1 MVNQLELNE
10 YKQGVADFY
19 DRRSQTY
26 DNSEWHLQICHRLL
40 EYSQVRS
47 GQAVLDIGT
56 GTGHLAIAAAY
67 IVGNQGQVIGI
78 DISAGMLAQAQSK
91 VNALGLSNVE
101 FQLADAEALDYSVD
115 HFDHILCANTFPW
128 MENKEATLR
137 LWHQFLQPGGRIGIH
152 TPADT
157 AYVGAVVL
165 RRVLAKYGLSL
176 EPSNRLGSV
185 EQCQNLL
192 AKAGFEAVAVKTEQ
206 HGTYT
211 NLAKVKATW
220 EGIVVSP
227 SSTALKVSGNAFSQL
242 SSAQLAQ
249 ARAAFEAELESLQTE
264 QGIWD
269 DLTTLYVFGR
279 KPRDRSLQSRRF
291 SCFV

>member
-10 YKQGVADFY
+10 YKQGVADSY

-26 DNSEWHLQICHRLL
+26 DNSEWHMQICHRLL
-40 EYSQVRS
+40 EYSQVRA

-56 GTGHLAIAAAY
+56 GTGHLAIAAAQ

-78 DISAGMLAQAQSK
+78 DISARMLEQAQSK

-101 FQLADAEALDYSVD
+101 FQLADAEALDYSAD
-115 HFDHILCANTFPW
+115 YFDHILCANTFPW

-137 LWHQFLQPGGRIGIH
+137 LWHQFLKPGGRIGIH

-165 RRVLAKYGLSL
+165 RRVLVKYSLSL
-176 EPSNRLGSV
+176 EPSNRIGSV
-185 EQCQNLL
+185 EQCQNLFVN
-192 AKAGFEAVAVKTEQ
+192 AGFEAVAVKTEQ

-211 NLAKVKATW
+211 NLDKAKAIW

-227 SSTALKVSGNAFSQL
+227 SSTSLKVSGNDLSQL

-249 ARAAFEAELESLQTE
+249 AKADFEAEIESLQTE
-264 QGIWD
+264 QGIWN
-269 DLTTLYVFGR
+269 DLTTLYILGR
-279 KPRDRSLQSRRF
+279 KAENRSLQSH
-291 SCFV
+291 